1 MEQNYQGP
9 EIGGR
14 IRRSKQQ
21 AMNCLKE
28 QQQSGQSVKEYC
40 QANGMSEKT
49 FYRWVKKFGDP
60 KPGKRKKQGRTK
72 GGGFACIEVIGN
84 AVNPGPQLF
93 AVVGNIKLY
102 REVSAEYLKK
112 LLA

>member
-1 MEQNYQGP
+1 
-9 EIGGR
+9 
-14 IRRSKQQ
+14 
-21 AMNCLKE
+21 MNCLKE

-60 KPGKRKKQGRTK
+60 KPRKRKKQGRTQ
-72 GGGFACIEVIGN
+72 GGFASIEVIGN

-93 AVVGNIKLY
+93 AEVGDIKLY

>member
-1 MEQNYQGP
+1 MEQNHQGP

-21 AMNCLKE
+21 AMICLKE
-28 QQQSGQSVKEYC
+28 QRQSGQSVKEYC

-49 FYRWVKKFGDP
+49 FYRWLKKFGDP
-60 KPGKRKKQGRTK
+60 KPGKRKRQNRTQ
-72 GGGFACIEVIGN
+72 GGFASIEVIGN
-84 AVNPGPQLF
+84 VVNPGSQLF
-93 AVVGNIKLY
+93 AEVGNIKLY
-102 REVSAEYLKK
+102 KEVSAEYLKK

>member
-1 MEQNYQGP
+1 MEQHHHRP
-9 EIGGR
+9 EIDGR

-28 QQQSGQSVKEYC
+28 QQQSGQSVKDYC

-49 FYRWVKKFGDP
+49 FYRWAKKFGDP
-60 KPGKRKKQGRTK
+60 KPGKRKKQGRTQ
-72 GGGFACIEVIGN
+72 GGFASIEVIGN
-84 AVNPGPQLF
+84 AVNSGPQLF
-93 AVVGNIKLY
+93 AEVGNIKFY